1 MRIRKATNKDTFQ
14 ILELKSKLGEHM
26 ETVYLKE
33 KRRLKIKKGPFYK
46 KSKKLSI
53 QAKALL
59 FIVLGKYLDN
69 KKQKFNLNNLQKIF
83 SEYCKWWFI
92 KIKNFFKIV
101 EELQKYKF
109 IEKKDESIYLKVPY
123 EEAYPIRSELR
134 ELLYVRNLS
143 KKWKLEKG
151 KTYFIHLVAEERG
164 KIIGY
169 LSAFLIKFRVGG
181 EGELSELVISD
192 KDRGKSVGSKL
203 VKELLKIVVNKG
215 VDYVQVTTSKENK
228 KAIEFYKKCG
238 FKKSKQV
245 YLYWQPYN
253 W

>member
-1 MRIRKATNKDTFQ
+1 MRIRKATNQDTFQ

-33 KRRLKIKKGPFYK
+33 KRRLEIKKGSFYK

-59 FIVLGKYLDN
+59 FTILGKYLDN

-83 SEYCKWWFI
+83 DEYCKWWFI
-92 KIKNFFKIV
+92 KVKNFSKVIR
-101 EELQKYKF
+101 ELQNLGF
-109 IEKKDESIYLKVPY
+109 VEKNRNFIYLRIPY
-123 EEAYPIRSELR
+123 EESWPIRSELR
-134 ELLYVRNLS
+134 KLLDIENLS
-143 KKWKLEKG
+143 KKCKLEKG
-151 KTYFIHLVAEERG
+151 KTYFIHLVAEEKE

-169 LSAFLIKFRVGG
+169 LFGFLIKYRVGG
-181 EGELSELVISD
+181 EGELSKLIISD
-192 KDRGKSVGSKL
+192 KARGKGVGSKL
-203 VKELLKIVVNKG
+203 VKKFLEITTTRG

-245 YLYWQPYN
+245 YLYWQPYK